1 MNIPV
6 VITDKEYKK
15 GEKLFEEQS
24 GTYRWIVSPPEEA
37 AVAEA
42 VRTNGAYIVV
52 LGVDTYTGELY
63 KALSESATAGGSGKS
78 LIVRHGVGCD
88 GVDTDLCK
96 QYNILP
102 ANTPGTLD
110 QSVAEYTMALLLS
123 LFRNVPSRD
132 ALMRERKFEPK
143 TGFELKGKT
152 IGIAG
157 LGHIGKLVSRCA
169 SFGFG
174 MEVAAFDCVS
184 IKHQADRAGVSSEEF
199 MEQFGLGACYIDFN
213 TFAASIDILSIHM
226 PVTEETT
233 GYFNAERL
241 GQLRE
246 GAYVINTSRGK
257 LVDETA
263 LYDLLASGHLAGAA
277 LDVYWNEPYEPVD
290 PGKDLRTLE
299 NTVLTPHIA
308 SDTRESNDRM
318 EYSVLANMEHFLA
331 GEIEK
336 MNLVE

>member
-6 VITDKEYKK
+6 IITDKEYKK

-24 GTYRWIVSPPEEA
+24 DTYKWIVSSPEEET
-37 AVAEA
+37 VAGA
-42 VRTNGAYIVV
+42 VRKNKARIVV

-63 KALSESATAGGSGKS
+63 KALSESAAAANGTS

-88 GVDTDLCK
+88 GVDTDLCNK
-96 QYNILP
+96 YNILL

-110 QSVAEYTMALLLS
+110 QSVAEYTMTLLLS

-132 ALMRERKFEPK
+132 ALMRKKKFEPK

-152 IGIAG
+152 LGIAG
-157 LGHIGKLVSRCA
+157 LGHIGKLVARSA
-169 SFGFG
+169 AFGFG
-174 MEVAAFDCVS
+174 MEIAAFDCVS
-184 IKHQADRAGVSSEEF
+184 IKHQADQIGVSSEEF

-226 PVTEETT
+226 PVTEDTT

-241 GQLRE
+241 GQLKE
-246 GAYVINTSRGK
+246 GTYVINTSRGK
-257 LVDETA
+257 LIDEIA

-290 PGKDLRTLE
+290 PAKDLRTLN

-318 EYSVLANMEHFLA
+318 EYSVLANMEYFLA
-331 GEIEK
+331 SKIEK
-336 MNLVE
+336 MNLVR

>member
-1 MNIPV
+1 MSIPV
-6 VITDKEYKK
+6 IVTDKEYKK
-15 GEKLFEEQS
+15 GEKIFEEQ
-24 GTYRWIVSPPEEA
+24 GDTYRWIVSSPEEA
-37 AVAEA
+37 VVAEE
-42 VRTNGAYIVV
+42 VRKNKARIVV

-63 KALSESATAGGSGKS
+63 KALSESAADGAS

-88 GVDTDLCK
+88 GVDTNLCR
-96 QYNILP
+96 QYNVLL

-132 ALMRERKFEPK
+132 ALMREKRFVPK

-152 IGIAG
+152 LGIAG
-157 LGHIGKLVSRCA
+157 LGHIGKLVARSA
-169 SFGFG
+169 GIGFG
-174 MEVAAFDCVS
+174 MEVAAFDCIS
-184 IKHQADRAGVSSEEF
+184 IKHQADQADVSSEEF
-199 MEQFGLGACYIDFN
+199 MEQFGLSACYIDFN

-226 PVTEETT
+226 PVTEDTT

-241 GQLRE
+241 GQLKK
-246 GAYVINTSRGK
+246 GTYVINTSRGK
-257 LVDETA
+257 LIEETA

-277 LDVYWNEPYEPVD
+277 LDVYWNEPYQPVD
-290 PGKDLRTLE
+290 PKKDLRTLE

-318 EYSVLANMEHFLA
+318 EYSVLANMEYFLT